1 MKKTIALVLGI
12 VMLLALAVPALAAPI
27 KGKVYADYIQ
37 DAPEAVVNCRS
48 LNVRAG
54 AGTSYDILG
63 VVRRDETVKVIEYG
77 CDWTKIWFYD
87 SYAYVSS
94 RYIDFPVVE
103 VVVDNTIPG
112 KVAKLPA
119 AGQEIATN

>member
-48 LNVRAG
+48 LNVRAAPAPAMTSWASS
-54 AGTSYDILG
+54 AGT
-63 VVRRDETVKVIEYG
+63 R
-77 CDWTKIWFYD
+77 
-87 SYAYVSS
+87 
-94 RYIDFPVVE
+94 P
-103 VVVDNTIPG
+103 
-112 KVAKLPA
+112 
-119 AGQEIATN
+119 

>member
-77 CDWTKIWFYD
+77 SDWTKIWFYD
-87 SYAYVSS
+87 SYAYVRSEE
-94 RYIDFPVVE
+94 RRVGEEGCVGGE
-103 VVVDNTIPG
+103 AGPG
-112 KVAKLPA
+112 KVAKLPKD
-119 AGQEIATN
+119 